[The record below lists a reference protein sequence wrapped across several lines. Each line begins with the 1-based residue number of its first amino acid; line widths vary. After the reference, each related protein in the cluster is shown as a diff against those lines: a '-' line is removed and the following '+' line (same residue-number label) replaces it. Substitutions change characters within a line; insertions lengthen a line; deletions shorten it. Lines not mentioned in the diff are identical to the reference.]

1 MLEFLTGRKRVKLE
15 GNDSDFNSAASNLRG
30 ILPPANRGEIKQ
42 AEKLDLKTSPVESSP
57 LQLSNGTSS
66 QQSKP
71 ALKKLTMMP
80 LPPPPD
86 LPCAQSKAKMIDCE
100 SPPKHRTSD
109 DKEQNNELGGHRT
122 AVEAL
127 LFAAEKMDSRMVS
140 AESMTADPS
149 AEECD
154 LAATPPRPSPSI
166 TIIKKNRNGRIRDES
181 KTIEPTDDDVLLGRG
196 GYVNIHPGNIK
207 FRQKALELREWYE
220 ASTKEEKYNIS
231 NVLIHSVTSQGHR
244 FLEKGPD
251 GQGLWYEVSGNGVRK
266 KASQAL
272 RERAKG
278 KKTISSPAD
287 N

>member
-1 MLEFLTGRKRVKLE
+1 M
-15 GNDSDFNSAASNLRG
+15 NSPRQN
-30 ILPPANRGEIKQ
+30 
-42 AEKLDLKTSPVESSP
+42 SP
-57 LQLSNGTSS
+57 LLLTNKISS

-71 ALKKLTMMP
+71 TPKKNIMMP

-86 LPCAQSKAKMIDCE
+86 LPREQTKAKTRDSE
-100 SPPKHRTSD
+100 SLPKHRASD
-109 DKEQNNELGGHRT
+109 DKERKKELGDHRT

-127 LFAAEKMDSRMVS
+127 LFAAEKMDSRIVS
-140 AESMTADPS
+140 AESITADPS
-149 AEECD
+149 AEECA
-154 LAATPPRPSPSI
+154 LTETPPRPSPSI

-220 ASTKEEKYNIS
+220 ASSKEEKYNIS
-231 NVLIHSVTSQGHR
+231 NVLIHSVMSQGHR
-244 FLEKGPD
+244 FLEKGSD

-278 KKTISSPAD
+278 KKNISSPAD